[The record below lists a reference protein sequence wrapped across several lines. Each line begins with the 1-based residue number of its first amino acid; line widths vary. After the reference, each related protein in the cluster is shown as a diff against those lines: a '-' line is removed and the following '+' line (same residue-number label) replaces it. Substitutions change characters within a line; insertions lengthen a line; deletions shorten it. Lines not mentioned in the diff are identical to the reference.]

1 MLALHGRRDH
11 QTRTM
16 ALKEL
21 SNDALV
27 SRLTAICLAGRRLE
41 ARLILY
47 LVEVED
53 RRLDVE
59 QAYSSM
65 FDFCRRKLGMSDGS
79 AFRRIV
85 AARLVR
91 RFPSILPRI
100 ESGDITLTNL
110 TLLRRHLTDEN
121 AQELVS
127 ASCGKSKRAVQEL
140 VAARFPKADVPS
152 TIRSIGV
159 AGEDDERAA
168 ARVTPL
174 SAERHEVRLT
184 VSTQTRDKLERA
196 RDLMRHRNPNGDL
209 GVVLDEA
216 LSLLLD
222 QLEKQREGKAARP
235 GSRPAPVPQEP
246 RAQRQR
252 RPISRAV
259 RREVYARDGEQCAY
273 VDDNGN
279 RCPSRAFLE
288 LEHIEPHAMGGSD
301 DAENVAVFCNAHND
315 DAAKKKFGRA
325 FIERKI
331 AERRARA
338 KGGDAPAKM
347 IPLEGASEPTA
358 SVVVS
363 PAATSSP
370 ALDQL
375 ANGS

>member
-1 MLALHGRRDH
+1 
-11 QTRTM
+11 M

-21 SNDALV
+21 SNDVLV

-65 FDFCRRKLGMSDGS
+65 FDFCRRKLGMSDGA

-121 AQELVS
+121 AEELVS

-140 VAARFPKADVPS
+140 VAARFPQADVPS
-152 TIRSIGV
+152 TIRPIGV
-159 AGEDDERAA
+159 VGEDDERAA

-184 VSTQTRDKLERA
+184 VSTETRDKLERA
-196 RDLMRHRNPNGDL
+196 RDLMRHRNPSGDL

-216 LSLLLD
+216 LTLLLEK
-222 QLEKQREGKAARP
+222 LEKQREGKAARP
-235 GSRPAPVPQEP
+235 RPAPSEQGLHAEGK
-246 RAQRQR
+246 R

-273 VDDNGN
+273 VDANGN

-301 DAENVAVFCNAHND
+301 DAENVAVFCSAHND
-315 DAAKKKFGRA
+315 DAARKKFGRD

-331 AERRARA
+331 AERRAA
-338 KGGDAPAKM
+338 AGSGVAPAEV
-347 IPLEGASEPTA
+347 PPTELSA
-358 SVVVS
+358 PIVVS
-363 PAATSSP
+363 PAATSSHV
-370 ALDQL
+370 LDQL